1 VPGGAGKEE
10 EMFGFSE
17 AQISEFG
24 VTYGLGGLMLYM
36 LFIVGELAY
45 RSKAGKMGTF
55 ALFFALTFGIFGFV
69 MKSVIQKLWG
79 I

>member
-1 VPGGAGKEE
+1 MILVDTSVWVDHFRRASAELSTLLAARVVLVHP
-10 EMFGFSE
+10 
-17 AQISEFG
+17 
-24 VTYGLGGLMLYM
+24 
-36 LFIVGELAY
+36 FIVGELAY